1 MIRMA
6 ENVLFM
12 LLIAGSLNFKA
23 RLFILLAGRMPTQ
36 VYNHVK
42 WFLIDILVISLSLLK
57 TIFKYFLNLFWKN
70 QLRKTG
76 FMIFTIV

>member
-1 MIRMA
+1 MA
-6 ENVLFM
+6 ENGLFM

-36 VYNHVK
+36 VYITLSG
-42 WFLIDILVISLSLLK
+42 FLFNVSVRSLSFLK
-57 TIFKYFLNLFWKN
+57 AIFKYFLNLFWKN
-70 QLRKTG
+70 QPRKTG